1 MREYSDFYR
10 ANPTS
15 AYSLLLLAEARLA
28 RNQDFLPLKTITI
41 TTQSPYSP
49 FNRVMEKSVK
59 NAVFKGF
66 PVLMESDTFGSKQGQ
81 TAYLPSLFSMDSQLS
96 SKITRQK
103 SLQNNRLPKV
113 IITKLI
119 KPVVI

>member
-59 NAVFKGF
+59 NAVFNMYWPF
-66 PVLMESDTFGSKQGQ
+66 AFGSCIS
-81 TAYLPSLFSMDSQLS
+81 YLYSSVPSNFCL
-96 SKITRQK
+96 
-103 SLQNNRLPKV
+103 
-113 IITKLI
+113 
-119 KPVVI
+119 

>member
-1 MREYSDFYR
+1 M
-10 ANPTS
+10 S
-15 AYSLLLLAEARLA
+15 AYSLLLLVEARLA
-28 RNQDFLPLKTITI
+28 RSQDFLPLKTITI

-81 TAYLPSLFSMDSQLS
+81 AAYLPSLFSTDSQLS
-96 SKITRQK
+96 NEKKPISKATF
-103 SLQNNRLPKV
+103 
-113 IITKLI
+113 
-119 KPVVI
+119 

>member
-1 MREYSDFYR
+1 M
-10 ANPTS
+10 S
-15 AYSLLLLAEARLA
+15 AYSLLLLVKARLA
-28 RNQDFLPLKTITI
+28 RSLDFLPLKTITI

-81 TAYLPSLFSMDSQLS
+81 AAYLPSLFSIYSQLS
-96 SKITRQK
+96 KKTKKNFQSNFFKGFYLVPKCIT
-103 SLQNNRLPKV
+103 
-113 IITKLI
+113 
-119 KPVVI
+119 

>member
-1 MREYSDFYR
+1 M
-10 ANPTS
+10 S
-15 AYSLLLLAEARLA
+15 AYSLLLLVEARLA

-81 TAYLPSLFSMDSQLS
+81 AAYLPSLFSIDSQLS
-96 SKITRQK
+96 TKIKTNFQSNFFKGFYLVPKCIKKKITVG
-103 SLQNNRLPKV
+103 LIAWGRLGSV
-113 IITKLI
+113 G
-119 KPVVI
+119 

>member
-1 MREYSDFYR
+1 M
-10 ANPTS
+10 S
-15 AYSLLLLAEARLA
+15 AYSLLLLVKARLA
-28 RNQDFLPLKTITI
+28 RSLDFLPLKTITI

-81 TAYLPSLFSMDSQLS
+81 AAYLPSLFSTDSQLS
-96 SKITRQK
+96 TKIKNNLQSNFFRGFYLVTKCIKKKITVG
-103 SLQNNRLPKV
+103 LV
-113 IITKLI
+113 A
-119 KPVVI
+119 